1 MVLITIYASEKLR
14 ITNKRN
20 IWKVKV
26 MVSKSQSSSSNLNK
40 ALNSQKESIISFW
53 VILKTYATE
62 NKMKKYL
69 NKS

>member
-1 MVLITIYASEKLR
+1 
-14 ITNKRN
+14 
-20 IWKVKV
+20 